1 MLTSLIAVAVM
12 DVAAHSEAQRQRPP
26 LRVPSPPPVIMTMP
40 PPTPP
45 APRVFLP
52 TPPVP
57 PVRSPP
63 PPPATPQL
71 PPRLTAGTI
80 TSDDYPAA
88 ALRAE
93 AEGTTSVRLNV
104 GANGRVEGC
113 TVMAS
118 AGNAALDSA
127 TCSLI
132 TRRFRF
138 RPATRDGQ
146 PVASTV
152 TQRVTWRIPEG
163 PEIRFAQGRFTWTVT
178 VSPAGSTECRIEQIG
193 EAFDSFDI
201 GQCEDPQGARMV
213 APVDLAPGQP
223 PVRLTHVLSL
233 IPDGERSTL
242 PRLTGA
248 PTAEWTVVVEAN
260 AEGRITSCTP
270 VARQGEIPGYASP
283 GLGRGCESLQ
293 GHRLFVPD
301 PRMPVRRARL
311 GSSLFVEV
319 LSAPGR

>member
-45 APRVFLP
+45 APRIVA
-52 TPPVP
+52 PPILL
-57 PVRSPP
+57 
-63 PPPATPQL
+63 PPPAPPMPAGPQT
-71 PPRLTAGTI
+71 PPRLTAGSI
-80 TSDDYPAA
+80 TEDDYPAA

-93 AEGTTSVRLNV
+93 AEGTTGVRLNV
-104 GANGRVEGC
+104 GVNGRVEGC

-138 RPATRDGQ
+138 RPASRDGQ
-146 PVASTV
+146 PVASIV

-193 EAFDSFDI
+193 EAFANFDE
-201 GQCEDPQGARMV
+201 GQCEDPEGARMA

-233 IPDGERSTL
+233 IPEGERSTL
-242 PRLTGA
+242 PRLAGA
-248 PTAEWTVVVEAN
+248 PTAEWTVNVEADTD
-260 AEGRITSCTP
+260 GRITACTP
-270 VARQGEIPGYASP
+270 VARHGEIPAYASP
-283 GLGRGCESLQ
+283 SLGRGCESLL
-293 GHRLFVPD
+293 GHRLFEADRRIPL
-301 PRMPVRRARL
+301 RRARL
-311 GSSLFVEV
+311 GSTLYVEV
-319 LSAPGR
+319 LSGARR